1 MIGHQEFQNGFAR
14 RQHFLGIGYH
24 FHSRLNR
31 PDARGSKHA
40 CPSIHNTKAADSDR
54 SVGMLMPFI
63 RAASNMLVPAGTRI
77 GCPSSV
83 MSIIPGGVAAVVM
96 LRANPNALRFASSR
110 CGCETDAAGTLALQN
125 VRVDFSAKMF

>member
-1 MIGHQEFQNGFAR
+1 
-14 RQHFLGIGYH
+14 
-24 FHSRLNR
+24 
-31 PDARGSKHA
+31 
-40 CPSIHNTKAADSDR
+40 
-54 SVGMLMPFI
+54 MLMPFI

-83 MSIIPGGVAAVVM
+83 MSSIPGGGAAVVM

-125 VRVDFSAKMF
+125 VRVDFSAKMFYHRLNRRGHDLAKAADRSKAHGLREFVEQCEIGSILR